1 MHGPTF
7 IQSLMDVVMEAA
19 ATVLVVVLLPVAV
32 GLTVSVVVLVVTT
45 LRKYDSDK
53 LIIAQLL

>member
-1 MHGPTF
+1 
-7 IQSLMDVVMEAA
+7 MDVVMEAA